1 MAAQT
6 TPSQPVTD
14 DAEARMRVFQI
25 IGSGI
30 YPDAPAAYTGDWHQ
44 ALKTTAA
51 RWAGDSPQTDTTR
64 TCWFCAVETAA
75 NTTRCEFCG
84 HHADDS
90 PALNLSAQPYLA
102 GVTRSGKSSALDIT
116 ATAA

>member
-6 TPSQPVTD
+6 TPDQPVTT

-25 IGSGI
+25 IGSDL
-30 YPDAPAAYTGDWHQ
+30 DAPAAYTGNWHT

-51 RWAGDSPQTDTTR
+51 RWAGDNPEADSIR
-64 TCWFCAVETAA
+64 TCWFCDVETAA
-75 NTTRCEFCG
+75 STARCEFCG
-84 HHADDS
+84 HHAEDGPT
-90 PALNLSAQPYLA
+90 PALNAQHVI
-102 GVTRSGKSSALDIT
+102 VTGITGSGKGRALQII

>member
-1 MAAQT
+1 MAAQTT

-25 IGSGI
+25 IGSDI
-30 YPDAPAAYTGDWHQ
+30 DAPAAFTGDWHQ

-51 RWAGDSPQTDTTR
+51 RWANNSTQTDTTR
-64 TCWFCAVETAA
+64 TCWFCDVETAA

-84 HHADDS
+84 HHADDG
-90 PALNLSAQPYLA
+90 PALDLPAQHYLAA
-102 GVTRSGKSSALDIT
+102 GVTRSGKSSTLQIT